1 MFRSMIYIPRS
12 IWLLFTILAL
22 FYFCQGSATEYEP
35 WLGNFYEFELR
46 SSLKYQGYAWL
57 ASGLH
62 HTKYTSNDVFLNL
75 NLSNAIPDP
84 SMSGEFEVIE
94 ARTRRQRGEIDQLKL
109 TGRYLWQDDIA
120 GDPYSLITGLSYI
133 QAFKNSLRDV
143 SSFHHGL
150 YSAEFF
156 VSIGQESA
164 DECLWGSRWWGI
176 FAIGIAEQGS
186 PWLRFR
192 LNYDKRW
199 YEKHDLS
206 LFLHSLWGLGG
217 KHLHLGD
224 FHGYGPI
231 KHQSIDLGLRYT
243 YVLEYYGNASLE
255 YSYRIY
261 ASNFPAYVHRVFAQ
275 VLYTFGL

>member
-1 MFRSMIYIPRS
+1 MS
-12 IWLLFTILAL
+12 WKLFTILSL
-22 FYFCQGSATEYEP
+22 FCFCQGSATEYTP

-46 SSLKYQGYAWL
+46 SSFYYQGYAWL
-57 ASGLH
+57 ASGSH
-62 HTKYTSNDVFLNL
+62 HTKYSSNDVFLNL
-75 NLSNAIPDP
+75 SLSNARPNP
-84 SMSGEFEVIE
+84 AVGAEFEVTE

-109 TGRYLWQDDIA
+109 TGRYLWQDDVR
-120 GDPYSLITGLSYI
+120 GDLYSLITGLSYI

-150 YSAEFF
+150 YNAEFF
-156 VSIGQESA
+156 VSLGKEMA
-164 DECLWGSRWWGI
+164 EECLWGSRWWGM

-199 YEKHDLS
+199 CEKHELG

-217 KHLHLGD
+217 KRLHLSY
-224 FHGYGPI
+224 FEGYGPI

-243 YVLEYYGNASLE
+243 YVLEYDGHASLE
-255 YSYRIY
+255 YAYRVY
-261 ASNFPAYVHRVFAQ
+261 ANNFPAYAHHVLAQ
-275 VLYTFGL
+275 FLYPFGL